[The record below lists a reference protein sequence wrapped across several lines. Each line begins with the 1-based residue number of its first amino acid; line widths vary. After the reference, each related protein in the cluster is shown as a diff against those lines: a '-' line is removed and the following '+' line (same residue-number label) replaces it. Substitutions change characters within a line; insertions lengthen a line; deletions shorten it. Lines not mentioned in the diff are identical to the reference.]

1 MLDSLEL
8 FRKKMRNPEWKH
20 HFDHTFR
27 PIFYAAGNRLIG
39 PPSSGFGGSAYR
51 KIAGRRRSRRC
62 CCRNAAL
69 FRRNLSETESG
80 DRYWIYGVNEH
91 WARRRRRLSP
101 DQIKK
106 REMDVHQA
114 CIGILVRHMNK
125 YRDSSVG
132 SEMNVQC
139 PDSKVYS
146 MPLLLMPARC
156 CFGRV
161 DRNPLLPRLPILLA
175 PSSPLSV
182 SRQPPPLRRCAAASA
197 AAAPFHN
204 PPRPPWW
211 PQGLSLP
218 RASLRRGAGQAR
230 GPLPPLC

>member
-1 MLDSLEL
+1 
-8 FRKKMRNPEWKH
+8 
-20 HFDHTFR
+20 
-27 PIFYAAGNRLIG
+27 
-39 PPSSGFGGSAYR
+39 
-51 KIAGRRRSRRC
+51 
-62 CCRNAAL
+62 
-69 FRRNLSETESG
+69 
-80 DRYWIYGVNEH
+80 
-91 WARRRRRLSP
+91 
-101 DQIKK
+101 
-106 REMDVHQA
+106 
-114 CIGILVRHMNK
+114 MNT

-175 PSSPLSV
+175 PPSPLSV
-182 SRQPPPLRRCAAASA
+182 SRQSPPLRRCAAASA

-218 RASLRRGAGQAR
+218 RASLRRCAGKAGPLGHYAAAVLKRRLGRRPGLCPRAGPCPGPAPGPGQGPCSGTAPHTPPPCMPPQAR
-230 GPLPPLC
+230 RGNRHCA